1 MSQKGSTIRYKRPKS
16 NPKTWAWAYGLI
28 APTIIGLCVLNIY
41 PFFYTI
47 YLSLLKYKGLGKP
60 KYVGLANYAALL
72 KDPKLGQF
80 TWNTLYFVILT
91 VPVGI
96 FIALILAALL
106 NNKIRGRDIYRGNL
120 LFADGRCARGGCDGL
135 EMDIQ
140 FGQWRSESGALEDW
154 HSGPDMAFQSEYRA
168 FILRD
173 YQTYGAQSAMIWS

>member
-80 TWNTLYFVILT
+80 TWNTL
-91 VPVGI
+91 
-96 FIALILAALL
+96 
-106 NNKIRGRDIYRGNL
+106 
-120 LFADGRCARGGCDGL
+120 
-135 EMDIQ
+135 
-140 FGQWRSESGALEDW
+140 
-154 HSGPDMAFQSEYRA
+154 
-168 FILRD
+168 
-173 YQTYGAQSAMIWS
+173 